1 MWEPVDA
8 RSTHERG
15 SVRKTSRT
23 GRCRTESAFG
33 DERGQTFV
41 EYTMILGL
49 VTAIIIFV
57 TGLVV
62 PGVSWVVVQI
72 VNYLYI
78 YLT

>member
-1 MWEPVDA
+1 MGESVGESKDVRGAVDS
-8 RSTHERG
+8 RSVGR
-15 SVRKTSRT
+15 RRT
-23 GRCRTESAFG
+23 TAALG

-49 VTAIIIFV
+49 VTAIIIFL

-62 PGVSWVVVQI
+62 PAVSWVVVQL

>member
-1 MWEPVDA
+1 VDGE
-8 RSTHERG
+8 SKDDRG
-15 SVRKTSRT
+15 SAGRTSGF
-23 GRCRTESAFG
+23 GRCRARAALA

-49 VTAIIIFV
+49 VTAIIIVV

>member
-1 MWEPVDA
+1 MDRA
-8 RSTHERG
+8 AKDDRG
-15 SVRKTSRT
+15 SVGRIPRY
-23 GRCRTESAFG
+23 GRCRARTALA

-62 PGVSWVVVQI
+62 PGVSWVVVRI

>member
-1 MWEPVDA
+1 MRRRWTPRRRRAA
-8 RSTHERG
+8 RRGERLG
-15 SVRKTSRT
+15 S
-23 GRCRTESAFG
+23 
-33 DERGQTFV
+33 ERGQTFV

-49 VTAIIIFV
+49 VTAIIVFV

-62 PGVSWVVVQI
+62 PAVSWVVVQL